1 MDKVVQYIRSDK
13 YISGYPS
20 ISDQI
25 KTTTQYIQVHDMHIE
40 KIFIDS
46 EPFSQASIYEAIKFC
61 DENEIKNIVMYSY
74 KTLSHK
80 SIDRVSVSK
89 SLYNHGIK
97 ILFCQ

>member
-1 MDKVVQYIRSDK
+1 MDKVVQYIRNDTH
-13 YISGYPS
+13 IDGYPS

-25 KTTTQYIQVHDMHIE
+25 KTTNQYIQVHDLYSE
-40 KIFIDS
+40 KTFIDP
-46 EPFSQASIYEAIKFC
+46 EPFSQTGIYEAIRFC
-61 DENEIKNIVMYSY
+61 NENEIKNIIMYNY

-80 SIDRVSVSK
+80 SIDRVSISK

>member
-1 MDKVVQYIRSDK
+1 MNKVVQYIRNDTC
-13 YISGYPS
+13 INGYPS

-25 KTTTQYIQVHDMHIE
+25 KTTNQYSQVHDMHIE
-40 KIFIDS
+40 KTFIDQ
-46 EPFSQASIYEAIKFC
+46 EPFSQASIYEAIRFC

-80 SIDRVSVSK
+80 SIDRVSISK